1 MIIRQLL
8 LGEDSDYMA
17 EQKYSFIIEHN
28 EFWGQSKGVVI
39 NENALDNV
47 DRNSVNFDL
56 IIKEL
61 QDIKR
66 CLSEKSTDYQI
77 VQELEVS
84 AKQRNWD
91 KLSNTVHGFLT
102 QFSSTVLANLT
113 GAYLC
118 GLLKL

>member
-1 MIIRQLL
+1 
-8 LGEDSDYMA
+8 MA